1 MQQQYS
7 SADSCLC
14 CYNGGMTKQMQ
25 LSLFAEPAT
34 VLADRKTS
42 RSGTFVDNMTLPV
55 HRWFRYSAGFAAE
68 WVEQTLATW
77 GIDPHHLVLDPFAGS
92 GTVPLVCEKV
102 GISGIGVEAHPV
114 VARICQAKLYW
125 STSVDQFTTLA
136 EQVSQEARY
145 WQGQTF
151 ELHRSLNAVLIQN

>member
-1 MQQQYS
+1 
-7 SADSCLC
+7 
-14 CYNGGMTKQMQ
+14 MTKQMQ

-34 VLADRKTS
+34 VPADRKTS

-77 GIDPHHLVLDPFAGS
+77 GIDSHDLVLDPFAGS

-102 GISGIGVEAHPV
+102 GISSISIEAHPV
-114 VARICQAKLYW
+114 VARICQAKLYL
-125 STSVDQFTTLA
+125 SLA
-136 EQVSQEARY
+136 LL
-145 WQGQTF
+145 GQTQGWI
-151 ELHRSLNAVLIQN
+151 LP